1 MNVAP
6 PGTEPPPG
14 AEPLAAHHAGPSTA
28 WLLDHLSSAC
38 TLCCAAWPHVLW
50 CHGHLAI
57 FQSGPED
64 SRARSSVV
72 LLCPPGQ
79 SRGPP
84 HSTQVSEGDS
94 QGKAVGRRGAGAAGR
109 APSPR
114 QRSTAYSH
122 PAPTCPGHC
131 TQQSTHL
138 SPWRIS
144 CLFRPSKDT
153 HAVFLASGDSMI

>member
-79 SRGPP
+79 SPQDPLTPPRSVKGTPRARRWEDEEQVQLVGHHHPGRGPQLTATLGPPALATAPNSP
-84 HSTQVSEGDS
+84 HTCLRGGSPVSFVHRKTPMQCS
-94 QGKAVGRRGAGAAGR
+94 LPLV
-109 APSPR
+109 
-114 QRSTAYSH
+114 TA
-122 PAPTCPGHC
+122 
-131 TQQSTHL
+131 
-138 SPWRIS
+138 
-144 CLFRPSKDT
+144 
-153 HAVFLASGDSMI
+153 